1 MYRIVTF
8 TVIIAL
14 VAPGV
19 ALAQSNRVA
28 QAIMNPATHPD
39 LLESAAHMAGRASL
53 GVAQNGCGA
62 AAARGAEAARD
73 RQGRAGWLIGGL
85 FIPVIMPI
93 VAHVSSPN
101 PPADMLVG
109 VESADVACF
118 SEGYASAARGRRVGS
133 SWLGTGIGIGLWTA
147 MAVAVADEYGY

>member
-14 VAPGV
+14 GAPGV

-28 QAIMNPATHPD
+28 QAILNPATHPH
-39 LLESAAHMAGRASL
+39 LLESAARMAGRASL
-53 GVAQNGCGA
+53 GVAQNGCA
-62 AAARGAEAARD
+62 EAAARGSEAARD
-73 RQGRAGWLIGGL
+73 RQGRAGWLVGGL

-133 SWLGTGIGIGLWTA
+133 SWLGTGIGIGLWTV

>member
-1 MYRIVTF
+1 MYRIATF
-8 TVIIAL
+8 TVVIAL

-39 LLESAAHMAGRASL
+39 LLESAARIAGRATL
-53 GVAQNGCGA
+53 GVVQDGCAQA
-62 AAARGAEAARD
+62 AVRGAEAARG
-73 RQGRAGWLIGGL
+73 RQGRAGWLVGGL

-109 VESADVACF
+109 VDSADVACF
-118 SEGYASAARGRRVGS
+118 SEGYASAARGRRVS
-133 SWLGTGIGIGLWTA
+133 ASWIGTGVGVGLWV
-147 MAVAVADEYGY
+147 VAVAAVADDYRY

>member
-1 MYRIVTF
+1 MHRFVTLAVIVT
-8 TVIIAL
+8 L
-14 VAPGV
+14 VTPGV
-19 ALAQSNRVA
+19 ALAQSSRVA
-28 QAIMNPATHPD
+28 QAILNPATHPD
-39 LLESAAHMAGRASL
+39 LLESAARMAGRATL
-53 GVAQNGCGA
+53 GVAQNACA
-62 AAARGAEAARD
+62 QAAARGADAARD
-73 RQGRAGWLIGGL
+73 RQGRAGWLIGGV
-85 FIPVIMPI
+85 FIPVIIPV

>member
-1 MYRIVTF
+1 MYRFVTF
-8 TVIIAL
+8 AVVIAL

-39 LLESAAHMAGRASL
+39 LLDSAARMAGRATS
-53 GVAQNGCGA
+53 GVAQSDCA
-62 AAARGAEAARD
+62 QAAARGAEAAD
-73 RQGRAGWLIGGL
+73 GRQARAGWLIGGF
-85 FIPVIMPI
+85 FIPVIFPI

-101 PPADMLVG
+101 PPAELLAG
-109 VESADVACF
+109 VDSTDIACF

-133 SWLGTGIGIGLWTA
+133 AWLGTGIGIGLWVGMA
-147 MAVAVADEYGY
+147 AAVAAEY

>member
-1 MYRIVTF
+1 MHRFVTLA
-8 TVIIAL
+8 VIFVL
-14 VAPGV
+14 VTPGV
-19 ALAQSNRVA
+19 ALAQGSRVA

-39 LLESAAHMAGRASL
+39 LLESAARLASRAAP
-53 GVAQNGCGA
+53 GVVQSGCAQ
-62 AAARGAEAARD
+62 AAARGAEAARA

-118 SEGYASAARGRRVGS
+118 SEGYAGAARGRRVGS

-147 MAVAVADEYGY
+147 MAVAAADEYGY

>member
-8 TVIIAL
+8 TVVVAL
-14 VAPGV
+14 VTPGV
-19 ALAQSNRVA
+19 ALAQGNRIA
-28 QAIMNPATHPD
+28 QAIMKPATHPD
-39 LLESAAHMAGRASL
+39 LLESAARMAGRASL
-53 GVAQNGCGA
+53 GVAQNTCARA
-62 AAARGAEAARD
+62 AASGAEAARD
-73 RQGRAGWLIGGL
+73 RQGRAGWLVGGF

-93 VAHVSSPN
+93 VAHVSSPS

-133 SWLGTGIGIGLWTA
+133 SWIGTGIGIGLWVA
-147 MAVAVADEYGY
+147 AVVAVGNEYRY